1 MNKVLYIILISLFS
15 LIIISC
21 GEDKEEYSETSVTN
35 TDNKTTDNTTSD
47 NTTSDNTTTDTT
59 APTVTSV
66 STTADDQSS
75 VALTDNITVT
85 FSEAMD
91 KTTVTTNV
99 SNTTCSGTL
108 RVSSDNFSSCVQM
121 SSAPASSNDNK
132 TFTLDQSD
140 NLTGGTNYLTR
151 VTTGVKDA
159 AGNAM
164 SSQYDNSTGFTIPL
178 PAPANL
184 SATAGYKQ
192 VALDWDN
199 VSGVSSYTVYWD
211 NATGV
216 STSSTAITN
225 VSDDNYT
232 HTGLTGG
239 TTYYY
244 KVAGINSSGTGTL
257 SSEVNATASS
267 SQLIGGSMQGEELN
281 LTTVVTTIA
290 GTGSGPVPSVN
301 GTGTQASFN
310 IPWGITSD
318 GTNLYVVDYG
328 NHLIRKIVISS
339 GVVTTV
345 AGTGSSGS
353 ADGTGTAASFNQP
366 AGITTDGTNL
376 YVADESNNTI
386 RKIVITSGVV
396 TTLAGTAGSTG
407 STNATGA
414 SARFNGPAGITT
426 DGINLYVTDQS
437 MIRKIVISTGAV
449 TTLAGASGQTAS
461 TDDTGTAARFHTP
474 SGITTDGTN
483 LYVAD
488 KSGHSIRK
496 VVISTAVVTTI
507 AGTGSSGSD
516 DGTGTS
522 ASFGQP
528 FGITTDGINLYVA
541 EKEAHRIRKIVISSG
556 VVTKVAGTV
565 HGGSMGNTDA
575 TGLDARFRQPWDVTS
590 DGKDLYVAD
599 SYNYLIRKID

>member
-1 MNKVLYIILISLFS
+1 MNKVLDITLMSFFS

-21 GEDKEEYSETSVTN
+21 GEDKEEYSETSGTN
-35 TDNKTTDNTTSD
+35 TE
-47 NTTSDNTTTDTT
+47 NTTTDTT

-66 STTADDQSS
+66 STTADNQSS

-85 FSEAMD
+85 FSEAMET
-91 KTTVTTNV
+91 TTVTTNI

-121 SSAPASSNDNK
+121 SSAPASSNDNN
-132 TFTLDQSD
+132 TFTLDPSD
-140 NLTGGTNYLTR
+140 NLTGGTTYLTR

-192 VALDWDN
+192 IELTWDN
-199 VSGVSSYTVYWD
+199 VTGATSYTVYWD
-211 NATGV
+211 NTTGV
-216 STSSTAITN
+216 SSSSTAITSL
-225 VSDDNYT
+225 SDDNYT

-239 TTYYY
+239 ATYYY
-244 KVAGINSSGTGTL
+244 KVAAVNSSGTGTL
-257 SSEVNATASS
+257 SSEDNATAGA
-267 SQLIGGSMQGEELN
+267 SQMIGGSMQGNELN
-281 LTTVVTTIA
+281 LTTVVTTFA
-290 GTGSGPVPSVN
+290 GTGSGPSPSVN
-301 GTGTQASFN
+301 DTGIHATFN

-345 AGTGSSGS
+345 AGTGSTGS
-353 ADGTGTAASFNQP
+353 ADGTGTSASFNQP

-396 TTLAGTAGSTG
+396 TTLAGTAGSSG

-414 SARFNGPAGITT
+414 SARFNGPSGITT
-426 DGINLYVTDQS
+426 DGTNLYVTDQS
-437 MIRKIVISTGAV
+437 MIRKVVISTGVV

-461 TDDTGTAARFHTP
+461 TDGTGTNARFHTP

-488 KSGHSIRK
+488 KSGHTIRK
-496 VVISTAVVTTI
+496 VVISSGVVTTL
-507 AGTGSSGSD
+507 AGSAGSQGSTNA
-516 DGTGTS
+516 TGTS
-522 ASFGQP
+522 ASFQQP
-528 FGITTDGINLYVA
+528 YGITSDGINLYVS
-541 EKEAHRIRKIVISSG
+541 EKEGHRIRKIVISTG
-556 VVTKVAGTV
+556 VVTTVAGKGQT
-565 HGGSMGNTDA
+565 GNTNA
-575 TGLDARFRQPWDVTS
+575 TGADAQFRQPWDVTT